1 MWLCNNASPY
11 QHGATWAFGCFIY
24 NQRPFAQGWVLSSTG
39 SRALHCAASCS
50 VSVLAVVPFLP
61 VVARLTPSYLV
72 FYPQLRHLLLPQTS
86 ADPVRVD
93 FCFLPSEF
101 PLVLQWF
108 TLCIANVRFS
118 NSAVPW
124 TERSYF
130 LSVLVPPTGSMGLM
144 NACPMKD

>member
-1 MWLCNNASPY
+1 MGFWMLHLQSAPLRSGMGTELHWQPSSALC
-11 QHGATWAFGCFIY
+11 
-24 NQRPFAQGWVLSSTG
+24 RVLQ
-39 SRALHCAASCS
+39 S